1 MDYRQLHAFIAVFEE
16 RNITGA
22 ARRLCLTQP
31 ALSATI
37 KMLEDDLGT
46 PLFLRQP
53 RGVEVTQDARI
64 LYPHARRMV
73 AELDTLTCSFRRE
86 RHRQPL
92 NIGIE
97 HDIADSQLNAFL
109 QHIRDPEFCL
119 LVTLEPGCTGDIRL
133 GCEELRCED
142 ELFLPLH
149 TEPFILA
156 LPGDHPLTEKT
167 TVTEADLHGLCWVMC
182 PELTSH
188 QRLLPVYGATANSP
202 AANAGTYSLAL
213 GLVTQGLGVA
223 IVPELLAREH
233 SQVVTRALP
242 GHPLSRRTGVCYAVQ
257 SLSFPAVDQFIQ
269 HLMRIPC

>member
-1 MDYRQLHAFIAVFEE
+1 MDYRQLNAFIAVFEE

-37 KMLEDDLGT
+37 KMLEDELGT
-46 PLFLRQP
+46 PLFQRQP
-53 RGVEVTQDARI
+53 RGVEVTEDARI

-73 AELDTLTCSFRRE
+73 AELETLTRSFRRE
-86 RHRQPL
+86 RHRQSL

-97 HDIADSQLNAFL
+97 YDIADSQLNAFL
-109 QHIRDPEFCL
+109 QHIRDPKFCQL
-119 LVTLEPGCTGDIRL
+119 LTLESGCTGDIRF

-142 ELFLPLH
+142 ELFLSLN
-149 TEPFILA
+149 TEPFLLA
-156 LPGDHPLTEKT
+156 IPCDHPLAAKT

-182 PELTSH
+182 PELSSH

-213 GLVTQGLGVA
+213 SLVIQGLGVA
-223 IVPELLAREH
+223 IVPESLAREY

-242 GHPLSRRTGVCYAVQ
+242 GHSLSRRTGVCYAVQ
-257 SLSFPAVDQFIQ
+257 SLSFPAVEQLIR
-269 HLMRIPC
+269 HLMRITC